1 MIDLH
6 THTRASDGT
15 LSPSQLVSAAVQMG
29 LEALAI
35 TDHDTFAGY
44 EEAVPCAAAS
54 GLELICGIE
63 LSTKYRGRSVHLLG
77 YFLSRGPTEEFR
89 RWIAGLQE
97 SRHVRN
103 EALVEK
109 LRGKGCRITLEEV
122 QERGGTLPGR
132 PHFAAILVEKG
143 HAESTQHAFEEYL
156 SDSAEC
162 YVPRK
167 EPTFAE
173 AVARIAAGG
182 GISSLPHPGRV
193 SKDPEVLTDCA
204 REMRDLGLRAIEVHH
219 SDHSE
224 GDVAFYQAL
233 ASRLPLAIT
242 GGSDFHGDTKPRV
255 ALATGADQNVLVPYA
270 VLDDLRRLN

>member
-35 TDHDTFAGY
+35 TDHDTFSGY
-44 EEAVPCAAAS
+44 EEAVPWAAAS

-63 LSTKYRGRSVHLLG
+63 LSTRYRSRSVHLLG

-89 RWIAGLQE
+89 NWIVGLQE

-109 LRGKGCRITLEEV
+109 LQAKGCRITLEEV

-132 PHFAAILVEKG
+132 PHFAAILLEKG
-143 HAESTQHAFEEYL
+143 HAESIQHAFDEYL

-162 YVPRK
+162 YVPRS
-167 EPTFAE
+167 EPTFAD

-193 SKDPEVLTDCA
+193 SKDPEVVADCA

-224 GDVAFYQAL
+224 GDMVFYQAL

-242 GGSDFHGDTKPRV
+242 GGSDFHGDNKPRV
-255 ALATGADQNVLVPYA
+255 SLATGADHNVLVPYA
-270 VLDDLRRLN
+270 VLDNLRRLN